1 MTSLK
6 KFNIF
11 FVLSFFLY
19 SCTKTK
25 SDYIQ
30 DLDGKLYMNDVVA
43 RIKKLERVWCVWW
56 RI

>member
-1 MTSLK
+1 MIFVMNLTYLKCIINLNRIINISL
-6 KFNIF
+6 

-30 DLDGKLYMNDVVA
+30 DLDGKLYM
-43 RIKKLERVWCVWW
+43 K
-56 RI
+56 